1 MNFTAKQMIV
11 QILDQLDYENN
22 SMGKV
27 LDFLYSMQLIEFKQ
41 ALDDTEQTVIL
52 QNHKLQLLNGALKG
66 EVLNI
71 ELPVPKPKVE
81 VVVAPKQV
89 KPEVKPAQQ

>member
-71 ELPVPKPKVE
+71 ELPISKPKVE
-81 VVVAPKQV
+81 AVVVPKQV